1 MLRTPIKA
9 PWNVVSMV
17 CLESSILEAP
27 SMFIITHS
35 LIEDASNQLTRFID
49 IPPRSGFTNI
59 YQDYW
64 GTSNPT
70 GGARA
75 TDQSNTRCMK
85 DVLRSVV
92 DLNLTNIEQVASFL
106 AYFIYSTKA
115 FRCYLGGYYK

>member
-17 CLESSILEAP
+17 CLESAILEAP
-27 SMFIITHS
+27 SMFAHS
-35 LIEDASNQLTRFID
+35 LREDASNQMAKFIT
-49 IPPRSGFTNI
+49 ISPQSGVTNI
-59 YQDYW
+59 YQNYW
-64 GTSNPT
+64 GETNPT